1 MTLET
6 IIKKRKRRQMNFSDI
21 EIREIVT
28 TVLIAISYMHSKG
41 VCHRDLRPGIYF
53 KNFAN
58 F

>member
-6 IIKKRKRRQMNFSDI
+6 IIKKRKRRQLNFSDI

-28 TVLIAISYMHSKG
+28 AILIAISYMHSKG

-53 KNFAN
+53 EKLC
-58 F
+58 